1 MDLDAELVKL
11 LNQSIFSEEVF
22 RLIELGA
29 NPNLLNESGYSL
41 FHILIFNRLLDQAFK
56 LAENERININI
67 KDHHGFP
74 PLYYMLNEKYTVDH
88 IANMVRLG
96 ANPNI
101 KNKQGKAPIHFLIRD
116 SFLSALKLLQLHPS
130 SIHLKDAEGTPLQIM
145 LNMRHI
151 RPFTADSYLTMIRLG
166 ADPETVDNQGT
177 SLLNIII
184 SIDSLEKAKELV
196 ALSKISPKDRINYTP
211 KIVDYF
217 IADGGLELLLHLL
230 KQNHPPPAEIAILAK
245 YPLAKEMVIQFIKT
259 LEPEEQEVILTLCFK
274 PKSSLNQFFSVQ
286 RGWFMTSNSRG
297 SFAQLMQMQQK
308 LNNTT
313 TPEPEMDEDDKNASC
328 CLW

>member
-1 MDLDAELVKL
+1 
-11 LNQSIFSEEVF
+11 
-22 RLIELGA
+22 
-29 NPNLLNESGYSL
+29 
-41 FHILIFNRLLDQAFK
+41 
-56 LAENERININI
+56 
-67 KDHHGFP
+67 
-74 PLYYMLNEKYTVDH
+74 MLNEKYTVDH

-116 SFLSALKLLQLHPS
+116 SFLSALKMLQLHPS

-151 RPFTADSYLTMIRLG
+151 RHFTADNYLTMIRLG
-166 ADPETVDNQGT
+166 ADPDPVDNQGT

-184 SIDSLEKAKELV
+184 NIDSLEKAKELI
-196 ALSKISPKDRINYTP
+196 ALSKIPLKERINYTP

-217 IADGGLELLLHLL
+217 ITDGGLELLLNSL
-230 KQNHPPPAEIAILAK
+230 KQNHPSPAEIAILAK
-245 YPLAKEMVIQFIKT
+245 YPLAKEMVIQLIKT

-313 TPEPEMDEDDKNASC
+313 KPESEVDEENINTSC
-328 CLW
+328 CFW